1 MKDIAREPDY
11 DDVFAALRSIVCSP
25 ERLDKLEKGDF
36 MEKSILLILVGD
48 RKKSAVEVQKIL
60 TEMGCFVKTRLGI
73 HDGAPDACANTGLII
88 LELVGSGDEK
98 ESVVRKLNALPS
110 VSVELVTMSLKDA
123 G

>member
-1 MKDIAREPDY
+1 
-11 DDVFAALRSIVCSP
+11 
-25 ERLDKLEKGDF
+25 

-60 TEMGCFVKTRLGI
+60 TEMGCFIKTRLGI
-73 HDGAPDACANTGLII
+73 HDGAPDACSNTGLII
-88 LELVGSGDEK
+88 LELIGSGEEK
-98 ESVVRKLNALPS
+98 EDVVKKLNALPS